1 MAVLEIRELGEIR
14 IELLSDL
21 APKTVRHFLAL
32 AEQGAYDGTTFHRV
46 VPGFMIQG
54 GDPNSRDRDPRN
66 DGLGGTQPIV
76 ADERPDVSHVRGIVS
91 LSNLGLPNT
100 GAMQFFI
107 VVGGDARHLD
117 GHFAVFGHVTA
128 GLDVVDRVTEQEIG
142 RHGPPERPVKNVV
155 IERVRVERAAEGA
168 VAARGA
174 AAQGAGARG

>member
-1 MAVLEIRELGEIR
+1 
-14 IELLSDL
+14 
-21 APKTVRHFLAL
+21 
-32 AEQGAYDGTTFHRV
+32 
-46 VPGFMIQG
+46 MIQG

-66 DGLGGTQPIV
+66 DGLGGTQPTV

-91 LSNLGLPNT
+91 LANLGLPNT

-142 RHGPPERPVKNVV
+142 RHGRHGPPERPVKNVV